1 MTGERTHWTTRLGLA
16 VALVAFAFAVADRD
30 WDQALSV
37 ALVYFVFTL
46 SEENL
51 RLRRAV
57 RTLETRVNRLDDELR
72 ESVES

>member
-1 MTGERTHWTTRLGLA
+1 MTGERSHWTTRLGLTI
-16 VALVAFAFAVADRD
+16 ALVAFAFAVGRRD

-37 ALVYFVFTL
+37 ALVYFVFML

-57 RTLETRVNRLDDELR
+57 RTLETRVNQLDDELR
-72 ESVES
+72 EFVES

>member
-1 MTGERTHWTTRLGLA
+1 MTGERTHWTTRFGLA

-37 ALVYFVFTL
+37 ALVYFVFML